1 MLCSPS
7 HSDDSPTCTDSHAH
21 ASAPYMLMQL
31 LHAHSTTVLAQA
43 RPTMFCI
50 RLVTNDTFT
59 VYWGE
64 PERAP
69 HRRVCCEFSI
79 YFFISIVRR
88 AVNHFLLVFC
98 VSLRHALIQTT
109 NEQANDIDTNHANH
123 ERSTSTRMETIARG
137 EGLKHFMKTGRVL
150 QAISCPACRAHY
162 GV

>member
-1 MLCSPS
+1 MLIPS
-7 HSDDSPTCTDSHAH
+7 FMHSSILRST
-21 ASAPYMLMQL
+21 MLIPSSMR
-31 LHAHSTTVLAQA
+31 SS
-43 RPTMFCI
+43 
-50 RLVTNDTFT
+50 
-59 VYWGE
+59 WGE

-79 YFFISIVRR
+79 YLYISIVRR

-109 NEQANDIDTNHANH
+109 NELTIVNDIDTNHANH

-150 QAISCPACRAHY
+150 QAISCPACRAHH
-162 GV
+162 GVHY